1 MREHRT
7 FMHCLCRYLALVLSV
22 VNLAACA
29 VSGTT
34 AGRPLPRPEI
44 LNPASS
50 ADALLAYFDAL
61 RKLPSA
67 ELAKATEQARKR
79 YASEKSDA
87 RLMQYALA
95 LAVPGADA
103 RHAQQLLEPLARGNT
118 GHDRELRALAV
129 LVYVDLTERL
139 RLEASL
145 QTQMKRTEELEK
157 QLDALKTIERNM
169 LQRETPVREKP

>member
-1 MREHRT
+1 MMEQRIFIHR
-7 FMHCLCRYLALVLSV
+7 LCRYVALVLSV

-29 VSGTT
+29 VPGTT
-34 AGRPLPRPEI
+34 AERPYRPEI
-44 LNPASS
+44 VNPAGS

-79 YASEKSDA
+79 YASEKTDA

-118 GHDRELRALAV
+118 GHDRELRTLAV

-139 RLEASL
+139 RLEGSL
-145 QTQMKRTEELEK
+145 QAQTKRAEELES
-157 QLDALKTIERNM
+157 QLDALKTIEKNM
-169 LQRETPVREKP
+169 LQRETPVRGKP